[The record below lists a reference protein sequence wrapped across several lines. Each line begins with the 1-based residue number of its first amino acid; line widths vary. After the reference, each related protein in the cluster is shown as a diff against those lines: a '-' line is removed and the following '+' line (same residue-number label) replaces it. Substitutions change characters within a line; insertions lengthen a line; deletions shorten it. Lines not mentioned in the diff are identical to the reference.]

1 MKSGAEGG
9 PFEIS
14 GTAEAGYGSTPVSI
28 RGCMT
33 ISFTIP
39 RRFVYFHRSVCCCLI
54 LCLLALLVKDGGFGV
69 VKPKSNPS
77 NRFDGVWVAFSGH
90 IVRQASSWTAAGN
103 FSLEAGAAIESG

>member
-1 MKSGAEGG
+1 MKAGAEGG
-9 PFEIS
+9 PIEIS

-39 RRFVYFHRSVCCCLI
+39 RRFVYFHRTVYCCLI
-54 LCLLALLVKDGGFGV
+54 LWLLALLVKDGGFEV
-69 VKPKSNPS
+69 VKPVGRRLGGISRP
-77 NRFDGVWVAFSGH
+77 FC
-90 IVRQASSWTAAGN
+90 SSIWTAAGN